1 MNYLDILC
9 FLIVLGCAFIGLYQ
23 GFLRSS
29 ANTGALLC
37 GMVGGALFWKIVA
50 RGFVRGGQLIPTL
63 LNFSESDEFLM
74 GAGETYGERLMTA
87 ISNIRM
93 PVSSLQPGFLE
104 KMTETL
110 NQPILAPFDSML
122 ERNVANL
129 AFEGQASM
137 LGEYLSLTVAYF
149 ATAVVSFLL
158 VFALCS
164 VVFLFLA
171 ALADHVFQFPLL
183 RHFDGLAGAGAGAL
197 SGLIVL
203 LAAGLLIPVVLSF
216 VSVPLLQEMVETSLF
231 ARLIYGGNPLIGL
244 FTRFIG

>member
-9 FLIVLGCAFIGLYQ
+9 ILVILGCAFLGLYQ

-29 ANTGALLC
+29 ANAGALLA
-37 GMVGGALFWKIVA
+37 GLLGGSLFWRIVA

-74 GAGETYGERLMTA
+74 GAGETYGERLMVA
-87 ISNIRM
+87 IANIRT
-93 PVSSLQPGFLE
+93 PVTSLEPGFLE
-104 KMTETL
+104 RLTPTL
-110 NQPILAPFDSML
+110 NQPILQPFAAML
-122 ERNVANL
+122 ERNVENL
-129 AFEGQASM
+129 AFESQATM

-171 ALADHVFQFPLL
+171 ALADQVFQFPVL
-183 RHFDGLAGAGAGAL
+183 RHFDALAGAGAGAL
-197 SGLIVL
+197 SGLIL
-203 LAAGLLIPVVLSF
+203 LIAAGLLIPVVLSF

-231 ARLIYGGNPLIGL
+231 ARLIYHGNPLIGL
-244 FTRFIG
+244 FTRFVG

>member
-9 FLIVLGCAFIGLYQ
+9 FLVILGCAFLGLYQ

-29 ANTGALLC
+29 ANAGALLC
-37 GMVGGALFWKIVA
+37 GMAGGALFWRIVA
-50 RGFVRGGQLIPTL
+50 RGFVRGEQLIPTL

-87 ISNIRM
+87 ISNIRT
-93 PVSSLQPGFLE
+93 PVTSLEPGFLE
-104 KMTETL
+104 RITQTL
-110 NQPILAPFDSML
+110 NHPILSPFDAML
-122 ERNVANL
+122 ERNVEGL
-129 AFEGQASM
+129 AFTGEATM

-164 VVFLFLA
+164 VIFLFLA
-171 ALADHVFQFPLL
+171 ALADHVFQFPVLK
-183 RHFDGLAGAGAGAL
+183 HFDALAGAGAGAV
-197 SGLIVL
+197 SGVLIL

-216 VSVPLLQEMVETSLF
+216 VSVPLLREMVETSLF
-231 ARLIYGGNPLIGL
+231 ARLIYYGNPLIGL
-244 FTRFIG
+244 FTRFVG